1 MNTTMFKMKKKKKS
15 IHLQKKSIFL
25 IVRKKWQREN
35 INPAHLAYYFDTDPG
50 NIISKQF
57 PEPRSLTAVSVGLQR
72 ACGSP
77 LFLWDYLGY
86 SVCSLHTHQLAT
98 FSRLQRNG
106 KS

>member
-15 IHLQKKSIFL
+15 IHLQKKSVFL

-35 INPAHLAYYFDTDPG
+35 INPPHLAYYFDTDLVS
-50 NIISKQF
+50 IISKQF
-57 PEPRSLTAVSVGLQR
+57 PEPRSLSAVSVGLRR

-98 FSRLQRNG
+98 FSRLQHND